1 MANLSFIFCEIIM
14 ILATILL
21 VVEPV
26 KCYSKQRK
34 ALFVF
39 GDSLFDPGNNK
50 YLNDSKLKVAATML
64 PYGET
69 YFKHPTGRLSDGRTV
84 PDLIAQFAKLPIL
97 PPYLQPGTHRF
108 TDGANFASAGAGV
121 LSETHPGTIQLRL
134 QLSYFKAVKESL
146 KQKLGDE
153 KAKNV
158 LNDAVYLFSIG
169 GNDYFS
175 FYQTYPNA
183 SQYYKGKFVKMVIAN
198 LTSVLKEIYDLGG
211 RKIAIQNAGP
221 LGCLPA
227 MKTFD
232 SKLGSACAEEP
243 SSLARLHNRYL
254 SIVLNKL
261 ESHLPGF
268 KYSIFDYYNAL
279 GDRVNNPSKYG
290 RERSMVWFKKHGLD
304 AASWMVAWVVVV
316 HQILPFVVLCVGLVL
331 WEEHGCGGETGD
343 YEVCFN
349 PHEYVFFDGGH
360 NTEKANYQ
368 MANLMWT
375 GGPDNMTSPHT
386 IKDLFDLEILPI
398 ATTKISSRNVKDWCL
413 CQEPLVFAFVFQAL
427 ALFFPVRFAVACVI
441 LLNPFTC
448 YANYYFFVFGDS
460 LYDVGNNQYLVEPGK
475 YIPVY
480 HKPFGTTFFNHA
492 TGRFSDGRA
501 PPDFIASKLNMSFL
515 PPILEP
521 EADFTNGANFAS
533 GGAGV
538 FDTNPEAQ
546 VELFKNLS
554 LKYKAELG
562 EEEANK
568 RLANAVYLISMG
580 GNNYFSFITNF
591 PHSNQSEQLE
601 HIDTVLVEFKKEIK
615 NIYNIGGRKFM
626 IQNVSPLGCLPMYK
640 QRYNISTDAC
650 AGRPNVLT
658 KLHNSQLIIALEE
671 LKSSL
676 TGSVFSLFDYHKAT
690 GDRVNDPAK
699 YGFKEGGTS
708 CCGAGS
714 HRGSGCGHVTNDY
727 ELCFNPN
734 EYVFFDGGHHTDK
747 ANYQFAELMWNG
759 GPDNVVSPHTIKDLF
774 DL

>member
-1 MANLSFIFCEIIM
+1 MANPSYL
-14 ILATILL
+14 
-21 VVEPV
+21 
-26 KCYSKQRK
+26 
-34 ALFVF
+34 LFV
-39 GDSLFDPGNNK
+39 
-50 YLNDSKLKVAATML
+50 
-64 PYGET
+64 
-69 YFKHPTGRLSDGRTV
+69 
-84 PDLIAQFAKLPIL
+84 
-97 PPYLQPGTHRF
+97 
-108 TDGANFASAGAGV
+108 
-121 LSETHPGTIQLRL
+121 
-134 QLSYFKAVKESL
+134 
-146 KQKLGDE
+146 
-153 KAKNV
+153 
-158 LNDAVYLFSIG
+158 IG
-169 GNDYFS
+169 
-175 FYQTYPNA
+175 
-183 SQYYKGKFVKMVIAN
+183 
-198 LTSVLKEIYDLGG
+198 
-211 RKIAIQNAGP
+211 
-221 LGCLPA
+221 
-227 MKTFD
+227 
-232 SKLGSACAEEP
+232 
-243 SSLARLHNRYL
+243 
-254 SIVLNKL
+254 
-261 ESHLPGF
+261 
-268 KYSIFDYYNAL
+268 
-279 GDRVNNPSKYG
+279 
-290 RERSMVWFKKHGLD
+290 
-304 AASWMVAWVVVV
+304 
-316 HQILPFVVLCVGLVL
+316 LCV
-331 WEEHGCGGETGD
+331 
-343 YEVCFN
+343 
-349 PHEYVFFDGGH
+349 
-360 NTEKANYQ
+360 
-368 MANLMWT
+368 
-375 GGPDNMTSPHT
+375 S
-386 IKDLFDLEILPI
+386 
-398 ATTKISSRNVKDWCL
+398 
-413 CQEPLVFAFVFQAL
+413 
-427 ALFFPVRFAVACVI
+427 VI

-448 YANYYFFVFGDS
+448 YANYNFFIFGDS
-460 LYDVGNNQYLVEPGK
+460 LYDVGNNQYIVEPGK

-501 PPDFIASKLNMSFL
+501 PPDFIASKLNMSFI

-538 FDTNPEAQ
+538 FDSNPEAIYFGKQ

-580 GNNYFSFITNF
+580 GNNHFSFITNF

-690 GDRVNDPAK
+690 GDRVNDPIK